1 MKQNFSVMSDVEF
14 SLSVIMMDLRFD
26 FWSILNLGVWVRH
39 GHPVYGVRTLGI
51 VEFAGR
57 LLGTVFVFV
66 FFSSGHT
73 ACLEGCLG
81 IVDNPQLSSVSP
93 VVYPPESA
101 LFLFSDSVL
110 GPAVS
115 SGIPSSEILAEP
127 CF

>member
-1 MKQNFSVMSDVEF
+1 MKQNFSVMSDEEF

-57 LLGTVFVFV
+57 LLGTVGGFL
-66 FFSSGHT
+66 FFFFPGHT

-81 IVDNPQLSSVSP
+81 IVDNPQLSRVSP

-110 GPAVS
+110 SCRLKSLLSPAFES
-115 SGIPSSEILAEP
+115 PES
-127 CF
+127 